1 MLGGMRV
8 VVSRVVGW
16 ASLLGGGEELRSTYG
31 APREVFELGAK
42 RRDFFGTL
50 LGFSI
55 SELGSVLPAAHG
67 GPRGWEVRA
76 SSTKTTAC
84 VSLLKQAVPKPLLR
98 KQYLISLLRYQS
110 TSAASE
116 SVAKY
121 CFSRHCSKLLRLLLL
136 RLLPWL

>member
-1 MLGGMRV
+1 MVHHEKFL
-8 VVSRVVGW
+8 
-16 ASLLGGGEELRSTYG
+16 SLARS
-31 APREVFELGAK
+31 AEI
-42 RRDFFGTL
+42 FFGTL

-55 SELGSVLPAAHG
+55 SELGSVPPAAHG

-98 KQYLISLLRYQS
+98 KQYLTSLLRYQS

-136 RLLPWL
+136 RLLPWFGVSVKTGGRSQP

>member
-55 SELGSVLPAAHG
+55 SELGSVPPAAHG

-76 SSTKTTAC
+76 SSTKNHCLCLTA
-84 VSLLKQAVPKPLLR
+84 
-98 KQYLISLLRYQS
+98 
-110 TSAASE
+110 
-116 SVAKY
+116 
-121 CFSRHCSKLLRLLLL
+121 
-136 RLLPWL
+136 

>member
-1 MLGGMRV
+1 MVHHEKFL
-8 VVSRVVGW
+8 
-16 ASLLGGGEELRSTYG
+16 SLARS
-31 APREVFELGAK
+31 AEI
-42 RRDFFGTL
+42 FFGTL

-55 SELGSVLPAAHG
+55 SELGSVPPAAHG

-98 KQYLISLLRYQS
+98 KQYLTSLLRYQS

-116 SVAKY
+116 SVAKTPSTAFHGTARSCFDFY
-121 CFSRHCSKLLRLLLL
+121 CFDFYPGLECRSKQEAGLSHKEDGKVTSESDLY
-136 RLLPWL
+136 